1 MEALSRYELLML
13 ATPEITQDETK
24 ELEKQLG
31 TLIKAR
37 KGSVIAFDR
46 WGKYRL
52 AYPIKKAEYGVYFL
66 LRFDVQDAQ
75 NLNHEIH
82 SLLRVRFDN
91 IVIRE
96 VLTALDLH
104 APLDY
109 KRPRSLED
117 APSSEE
123 GSVLKGKKGEGMLS
137 AADNDEFDGMH
148 A

>member
-13 ATPEITQDETK
+13 SAPEITQDETK

-31 TLIKAR
+31 NLIKTR
-37 KGSVIAFDR
+37 NGSMLSFDR

-52 AYPIKKAEYGVYFL
+52 AYPVKKSEYGVYFL
-66 LRFDVQDAQ
+66 MRFEVQDVQ
-75 NLNHEIH
+75 NLNHDIH

-91 IVIRE
+91 IVVRD
-96 VLTALDLH
+96 VLTVLDGQ

-109 KRPRSLED
+109 KRPRSLEE
-117 APSSEE
+117 APSPEETALLKGRRSE
-123 GSVLKGKKGEGMLS
+123 GSMS
-137 AADNDEFDGMH
+137 ASDDDFDSMH